1 MNKISFMEISSG
13 EYVGV
18 CSIEITSI
26 PDISIISSRYQDY
39 TDIEKEYMN
48 NFSSLASEVFQNYKY
63 IISQNS
69 NAEISMELLWVTEPV
84 NNQPYKA
91 KIRPFLVIRAIS
103 GDQSSAQAIIEQIYS
118 LYESSLKLQKY
129 GFEEIEFPRLT
140 EIISGVQ
147 IEDSIAIVKDER
159 EENLNNQFLSAAYSI
174 DVFDSY
180 AHDMSSIMNEL
191 TEQPYSMFS
200 IQLFPTQLTVE
211 EKTEIARIAQI
222 LDTLNKGVM
231 TQGIGNV
238 SISAAGHLA
247 EIYKYYQTVSAGA
260 MFGYNIIVAGS
271 YGNTDKLASKV
282 QGYISY
288 DSENPVFMKQVHM
301 DTSQLRI
308 TDNYYSFPWIVNEL
322 LIDLNRNPYIW
333 NQDNSNQFL
342 YRMPYVISAK
352 EAGGIFRLP
361 LGNGRISA
369 GLPINDSESASKTYA
384 DNLINAGDIEIG
396 ILKNSEK
403 NTIGISLKD
412 LAKHMLV
419 VGTPGSGKT
428 TFSVSLL
435 DRLWKEHNIPFLV
448 IEPAKN
454 EYRALIQSIPE
465 IQIFT
470 PGKNFISP
478 FVFNPFVPPENV
490 RLETYKSTLKTA
502 FAAAV
507 SMTTPLDK
515 IFEEAINNCY
525 SDFRWLDNYTTA
537 DKGQIFNITDFIKC
551 FKNTFD
557 EIGYTGDAKNI
568 GRAGV
573 VRLKSLENLFD
584 NYFSIPIQDLL
595 QKPTIIEL
603 AAIEN
608 SDQKAL
614 IISLLL
620 LSILAYV
627 NANYVGD
634 GGLKN
639 VMLLEEAHVLLD
651 ASSNVGQ
658 GDTNPS
664 AIAQNLVKRMLAEI
678 RSYGVGIIIADQ
690 SPRKVSTDVVALT
703 DMKMVFR
710 LVEATD
716 KQIIADSMNM
726 GDGQE
731 QRLSRL
737 KPGEAF
743 LFFNKLDSPEEV
755 VTPDYRL
762 ENNIDITL
770 SDKDIGKLITY
781 WNDKKKNLRPYPEC
795 EEVLCCKECCIYE
808 RRILAKEIARRIF
821 VKNFK
826 SDMSDFNTIKKVFA
840 QITKLTKYELND
852 EEFSP
857 ELLACVKVQLWRKIV
872 YGTNISRR
880 GERPAPAAPR
890 AVRAVSRQARAE
902 LRRGAAQPVAH
913 VPRAEARRCTRRT
926 GRAARPGH
934 VRALRQDSLRRDRA
948 EHRHKDAAC
957 GQDIRAGRQ
966 LVLRPGLPRLRHRAQ
981 SGPHHQGLP
990 PPGHPRGRSAA
1001 QRLPPRQAQ
1010 PGFCRG
1016 GAGDPHRR
1024 RRHSLGAR
1032 PRPHGGAGAA
1042 GRMRILHPESALL
1055 GHGEPAVSLP
1065 RRRQRRHAC
1074 AGADA
1079 ALHQP
1084 DPALLLPAPLC
1095 RNDGRRHPRP
1105 QPHCAGEH
1113 ALHPARART
1122 GASGAVQHGA
1132 DAAPPRRGPLPPA
1145 PAGPRTV
1152 PAL

>member
-1 MNKISFMEISSG
+1 M
-13 EYVGV
+13 
-18 CSIEITSI
+18 
-26 PDISIISSRYQDY
+26 
-39 TDIEKEYMN
+39 
-48 NFSSLASEVFQNYKY
+48 
-63 IISQNS
+63 
-69 NAEISMELLWVTEPV
+69 

-247 EIYKYYQTVSAGA
+247 EIYKYYQTVSAGV

-639 VMLLEEAHVLLD
+639 VILLEEAHVLLD

-658 GDTNPS
+658 GDANPS

-770 SDKDIGKLITY
+770 SDKDIGKLTTY

-795 EEVLCCKECCIYE
+795 AEVFCCKECCIYE

-826 SDMSDFNTIKKVFA
+826 SDMSDFNAIKKVFA
-840 QITKLTKYELND
+840 QITKLIKYELND

-872 YGTNISRR
+872 YGTKISVN
-880 GERPAPAAPR
+880 EKII
-890 AVRAVSRQARAE
+890 
-902 LRRGAAQPVAH
+902 H
-913 VPRAEARRCTRRT
+913 N
-926 GRAARPGH
+926 
-934 VRALRQDSLRRDRA
+934 SLR
-948 EHRHKDAAC
+948 K
-957 GQDIRAGRQ
+957 
-966 LVLRPGLPRLRHRAQ
+966 
-981 SGPHHQGLP
+981 S
-990 PPGHPRGRSAA
+990 
-1001 QRLPPRQAQ
+1001 
-1010 PGFCRG
+1010 
-1016 GAGDPHRR
+1016 
-1024 RRHSLGAR
+1024 
-1032 PRPHGGAGAA
+1032 
-1042 GRMRILHPESALL
+1042 
-1055 GHGEPAVSLP
+1055 
-1065 RRRQRRHAC
+1065 
-1074 AGADA
+1074 
-1079 ALHQP
+1079 
-1084 DPALLLPAPLC
+1084 
-1095 RNDGRRHPRP
+1095 
-1105 QPHCAGEH
+1105 
-1113 ALHPARART
+1113 
-1122 GASGAVQHGA
+1122 
-1132 DAAPPRRGPLPPA
+1132 
-1145 PAGPRTV
+1145 
-1152 PAL
+1152 